1 MEKIEFI
8 GKSLL
13 IEEEGA
19 KILVIGDL
27 HLGYEEGTRRA
38 GLELPLGIYKKTI
51 SEFDEIFDK
60 LERENKHVEIVV
72 LLGDLKHEIGRILA
86 GEWKEVGGLIDYL
99 KGKTKKIVIIR
110 GNHDVMTNYISDK
123 KGISIEDYFIFGRY
137 CFLHGDRDF
146 EEIHDRKIKT
156 WVMGHFHPAIDL
168 EDKAKSE
175 RYKCFLVGK
184 YSGREVV
191 IVPSFF
197 GINEGMDLRDK
208 EYNLRG
214 IFDFD
219 FNKFNVWVIGE
230 ELEVLDFGK
239 LGKI

>member
-1 MEKIEFI
+1 MEFI

-19 KILVIGDL
+19 RILVIGDL

-60 LERENKHVEIVV
+60 LERENKRIEIVV
-72 LLGDLKHEIGRILA
+72 LL
-86 GEWKEVGGLIDYL
+86 
-99 KGKTKKIVIIR
+99 
-110 GNHDVMTNYISDK
+110 
-123 KGISIEDYFIFGRY
+123 
-137 CFLHGDRDF
+137 GDRDF

-239 LGKI
+239 